1 MKRIICIG
9 NRFVPQD
16 AAGFRVYQRL
26 QRRPRPPDVEL
37 IDGGL
42 AGLDLLR
49 LLEGVERVVF
59 VDRVDLD
66 GPATVVVLEAEE
78 VAALAD
84 ERYGHAAGL
93 PYLLRVA
100 PAVCEGPLPDMLLVG
115 IDLDL
120 EQQDGEAA
128 LEEAASL
135 ALELA
140 AGHGA
145 PQYRERRSA

>member
-26 QRRPRPPDVEL
+26 ERRPRPPDVEL

-59 VDRVDLD
+59 VDRVAL
-66 GPATVVVLEAEE
+66 GGSAPVVVLDAEE

-84 ERYGHAAGL
+84 ARYGHGAGL
-93 PYLLRVA
+93 PYLLRVL
-100 PAVCEGPLPDMLLVG
+100 PAVCEGPLPSVLLVG
-115 IDLDL
+115 IDHDL
-120 EQQDGEAA
+120 EREDGEAA
-128 LEEAASL
+128 IEEAASL
-135 ALELA
+135 ALRLA
-140 AGHGA
+140 AGRGA
-145 PQYRERRSA
+145 PQHGQRGSA